1 MEELQGTLWEPEW
14 SITSHQEDLNCRN
27 AREKRKK
34 KRLCYYCNEKYEPD
48 HKCKRK
54 QIFLLDGDESEEK
67 ATCEVENDIKE
78 DDLVVS
84 LNAISGSTSHQTM
97 RIRGNIKRKALTILI
112 DSGST
117 HNFLDPIV
125 AKRTGCLIQTTNPL
139 KVAVA
144 DGTKI
149 TSDAICRQLTW
160 NMQEK
165 EFQADLRL
173 IPLVGC
179 NMVLGIQWLVELGPI
194 LWDFK
199 NLRMEFMVKGRKF
212 MLRGATT
219 SPIKLVSGKQ
229 IQKDLRQISYASTT
243 QIFSIQVEEEKIVKK
258 QGKEPEGLAQ
268 LLQQYM
274 MVFLEPQGLP
284 P

>member
-1 MEELQGTLWEPEW
+1 MQ
-14 SITSHQEDLNCRN
+14 
-27 AREKRKK
+27 EKRKK
-34 KRLCYYCNEKYEPD
+34 KKDFVIIAMR
-48 HKCKRK
+48 
-54 QIFLLDGDESEEK
+54 
-67 ATCEVENDIKE
+67 TENDIKE

-97 RIRGNIKRKALTILI
+97 RIRG
-112 DSGST
+112 SSS
-117 HNFLDPIV
+117 
-125 AKRTGCLIQTTNPL
+125 
-139 KVAVA
+139 

-212 MLRGATT
+212 VLRGATT
-219 SPIKLVSGKQ
+219 SPIKAHNHKIPLELGMSLPNIRPYRYPYVQKNEIEKVVREMLEVGTIRRSVSPFPSPV
-229 IQKDLRQISYASTT
+229 LL
-243 QIFSIQVEEEKIVKK
+243 VKK
-258 QGKEPEGLAQ
+258 KDNTWRMCVDYRALNRITIKDKFPIPIIDE
-268 LLQQYM
+268 LLDELFGTRYISSWISDQDITK
-274 MVFLEPQGLP
+274 
-284 P
+284 